1 MSKLKKGYC
10 IKNLVFIS
18 VLIGI
23 IFSSSLFANK
33 VSYFSGQKE
42 YLKKCRSC
50 HKGSHLFVNRY
61 TVEYWN
67 DMMENTG
74 EKLVAI
80 HAKSKNLDI
89 EEINIYLKSQRYQKK
104 FKYIKAFVQ
113 RFAKDGDKNPDN

>member
-1 MSKLKKGYC
+1 
-10 IKNLVFIS
+10 
-18 VLIGI
+18 
-23 IFSSSLFANK
+23 
-33 VSYFSGQKE
+33 
-42 YLKKCRSC
+42 
-50 HKGSHLFVNRY
+50 
-61 TVEYWN
+61 
-67 DMMENTG
+67 MMENTG